1 MNELSMKSD
10 KKLPNLKEPVKG
22 KKGTSKYMRMKVT
35 NAPYASDYK
44 KAMNAGFK
52 SDANRKAAFAKMND
66 STHSAD
72 KKPEKYVGPDGKT
85 KIRMVAMDKEVV
97 KKEEMQAYRIGHK
110 SVAGNVHAKNP
121 DDAMKQLR
129 KKGVKGDIK
138 LTHRGPVSSLPK
150 RRIPTREE
158 LDKAKN
164 EASVLKPKSAMD
176 IVKHARTLAKNPRDY
191 MMNRKKYIDKAR
203 AKVFKMYPKEAI
215 NHDDAHRDA
224 QTHSDGSMS
233 VKKIP
238 SMIKKSGDKHLHLHM
253 KSYHKEKDGQDFA
266 KKHGYKVKNYV
277 KTPSGTRMD
286 IHKESVDEARVTS
299 TAFRKKNAMVN
310 PMDKKNISDMAKD
323 KKYKGNTSGL
333 MRDVKKKYPD
343 QHHSKIVQ
351 DIYKKHAET
360 NEMIDPMDLRGRPKK
375 KDPNPESPYGMK
387 HPLHPMN
394 IAKKK
399 AKEAEKVKKEAK
411 TFDYF
416 DSKDAAS
423 AHAKKHGG
431 KVFVNTGKGATKVKG
446 KPVNTHVVI
455 KKEAVEYPHMMYDPK
470 TGNQVKAKTP
480 ADHNKYS
487 KMGYTHEKPNTD
499 EALNLQQRMK
509 RSRLMKRMK
518 ARIKIGRKRA
528 MKKMANK
535 KTIEKRAMRQAR
547 NQIAKKL
554 TRGIPKGEL
563 SFARKQEIEKR
574 LSKPALQSR
583 IKRIAKRIF
592 KDVRKKEVERK
603 KG

>member
-1 MNELSMKSD
+1 MAPLDFKHFTSARYRPGEDDAINYYAQKRKKQYHGNEGKDVKELSMKPD
-10 KKLPNLKEPVKG
+10 KKLPNLKVPVKG
-22 KKGTSKYMRMKVT
+22 KKGQSKFMRKQLIT
-35 NAPYASDYK
+35 KAKDDINASVQ
-44 KAMNAGFK
+44 
-52 SDANRKAAFAKMND
+52 
-66 STHSAD
+66 SAD
-72 KKPEKYVGPDGKT
+72 RKPEKYMKPDGKIG
-85 KIRMVAMDKEVV
+85 IRMVRTDKEVV
-97 KKEEMQAYRIGHK
+97 KKEQMQVFRVGHK
-110 SVAGNVHAKNP
+110 DMSGNVHATDP
-121 DDAMKQLR
+121 DDAMKKLR
-129 KKGVKGDIK
+129 KKGLKGDIK
-138 LTHRGPVSSLPK
+138 LTHRGSVKSMPK

-158 LDKAKN
+158 LDSKDKPFVKKLIGKLRKGSNTHAKQADDLEKAMKT
-164 EASVLKPKSAMD
+164 EVSVLKPTKPTD
-176 IVKHARTLAKNPRDY
+176 IIKHAKTLAKNPRDY
-191 MMNRKKYIDKAR
+191 MMNKKKYLDKAR
-203 AKVFKMYPKEAI
+203 AKVFRMYPKEAI

-238 SMIKKSGDKHLHLHM
+238 SMIKKPGDKHLHLHM

-286 IHKESVDEARVTS
+286 IHKE
-299 TAFRKKNAMVN
+299 MV
-310 PMDKKNISDMAKD
+310 
-323 KKYKGNTSGL
+323 
-333 MRDVKKKYPD
+333 
-343 QHHSKIVQ
+343 
-351 DIYKKHAET
+351 
-360 NEMIDPMDLRGRPKK
+360 DPMDLRGRPKK

-387 HPLHPMN
+387 HPLHPAN

-470 TGNQVKAKTP
+470 TGKEVEAKTP
-480 ADHNKYS
+480 ADHNKYA

-499 EALNLQQRMK
+499 EALNLAQRMK

-554 TRGIPKGEL
+554 TRGIPKKEL
-563 SFARKQEIEKR
+563 TFARKQEIEKR
-574 LSKPALQSR
+574 LSKPALQQR
-583 IKRIAKRIF
+583 IKRMAKRIF

>member
-1 MNELSMKSD
+1 MAPLDFKHMTSAKYRPGEDDAVNYYAQKRKKQYHGNEGKDVKELSMKPD
-10 KKLPNLKEPVKG
+10 KKLPNLKVPVKG
-22 KKGTSKYMRMKVT
+22 KKGQSKFMRKQLIT
-35 NAPYASDYK
+35 KAKDDINASVQ
-44 KAMNAGFK
+44 
-52 SDANRKAAFAKMND
+52 
-66 STHSAD
+66 SAD
-72 KKPEKYVGPDGKT
+72 RKPEKYMKPDGKIG
-85 KIRMVAMDKEVV
+85 IRMVRTDKEVV
-97 KKEEMQAYRIGHK
+97 KKEQMQVFRVGHK
-110 SVAGNVHAKNP
+110 DMSGNVHATDP
-121 DDAMKQLR
+121 DDAMKKLR
-129 KKGVKGDIK
+129 KKGLKGDIK
-138 LTHRGPVSSLPK
+138 LTHRGSVKSMPK

-158 LDKAKN
+158 LDSKDKPFVKKLIGKLRKGSNTHAKQADDLEKAMKT
-164 EASVLKPKSAMD
+164 EVSVLKPTKPTD
-176 IVKHARTLAKNPRDY
+176 IIKHAKTLAKNPRDY
-191 MMNRKKYIDKAR
+191 MMNKKKYLDKAR
-203 AKVFKMYPKEAI
+203 AKVFRMYPKEAI

-238 SMIKKSGDKHLHLHM
+238 SMIKKPGDKHLHLHM

-286 IHKESVDEARVTS
+286 IHKE
-299 TAFRKKNAMVN
+299 MV
-310 PMDKKNISDMAKD
+310 
-323 KKYKGNTSGL
+323 
-333 MRDVKKKYPD
+333 
-343 QHHSKIVQ
+343 
-351 DIYKKHAET
+351 
-360 NEMIDPMDLRGRPKK
+360 DPMDLRGRPKK

-387 HPLHPMN
+387 HPLHPAN

-470 TGNQVKAKTP
+470 TGKEVEAKTP
-480 ADHNKYS
+480 ADHNKYA

-499 EALNLQQRMK
+499 EALNLAQRMK

-554 TRGIPKGEL
+554 TRGIPKKEL
-563 SFARKQEIEKR
+563 TFARKQEIEKR
-574 LSKPALQSR
+574 LSKPALQQR
-583 IKRIAKRIF
+583 IKRMAKRIF